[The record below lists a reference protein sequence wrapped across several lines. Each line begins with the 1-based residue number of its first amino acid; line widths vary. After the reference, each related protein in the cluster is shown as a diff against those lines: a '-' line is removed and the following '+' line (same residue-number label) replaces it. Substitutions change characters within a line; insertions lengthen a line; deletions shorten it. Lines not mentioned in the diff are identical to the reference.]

1 MGQFKYKAVSTNG
14 EILQGVFKAKSRKE
28 VIQMLRGNQSYPV
41 SIEEEYSGVSREV
54 KLFTGIRTK
63 DIAIFCRQ
71 LYAML
76 FAGVP
81 IVTSLNTLWG
91 QTDHKSFKKVIGE
104 LYQEVNEGSTLS
116 ESMRRHPDYFSE
128 LMINMIMAGEASGSL
143 DMIIQRLA
151 VHYEKEAKIQNKIK
165 GAMVYPIVLAVVATL
180 VVAFLISFVLP
191 KFITLF
197 ENTGVA
203 LPLPT
208 QILLFLSSIMA
219 HYWYLVLGGIG
230 LLFYGINR
238 YIMTPKGRWHYDNL
252 IMKLPVIGPLTRK
265 IAVARFSRTLST
277 MLSSGV
283 PLIEAL
289 ENVEKVVGNRVII
302 EGLSKVREEVQRGSD
317 LATPVRRYVL
327 FPPMVGNM
335 IQIGEES
342 GTLDDML
349 DKTANFYDE
358 EVDTGIQQLVTLFE
372 PLMIVIMAVI
382 VGFIV
387 ISIALP
393 LFKMFEAVKRS

>member
-1 MGQFKYKAVSTNG
+1 MGQFKYKAVGTNG
-14 EILQGVFKAKSRKE
+14 EVLQGVFKAKTRKE
-28 VIQMLRGNQSYPV
+28 VIQMLRENQSYPV
-41 SIEEEYSGVSREV
+41 SIEEEYTGVSREV
-54 KLFTGIRTK
+54 KIFTGIRTK

-76 FAGVP
+76 YAGVP
-81 IVTSLNTLWG
+81 IVTSLNTLWS
-91 QTDHKSFKKVIGE
+91 QTEHKSFKKVIGE
-104 LYQEVNEGSTLS
+104 IYESVNEGSTLS
-116 ESMRRHPDYFSE
+116 ESMRRFPDYFSE
-128 LMINMIMAGEASGSL
+128 LMINMILAGESSGSL

-151 VHYEKEAKIQNKIK
+151 VHYEKENKIQNKIK
-165 GAMVYPIVLAVVATL
+165 GALVYPIVLAIVCVL
-180 VVAFLISFVLP
+180 VVTFLLTFVMP

-197 ENTGVA
+197 TNTGVE

-208 QILLFLSSIMA
+208 QVLLFMSQVMT
-219 HYWYLVLGGIG
+219 HYWYLIFGSLG
-230 LLFYGINR
+230 LLFYGLNR
-238 YIMTPKGRWHYDNL
+238 YVMTAKGRRQYDGL
-252 IMKLPVIGPLTRK
+252 ILKTPVLGSLTRK

-289 ENVEKVVGNRVII
+289 ENVEKVVGNRVLV

-317 LATPVRRYVL
+317 LATPIRRYAM

-372 PLMIVIMAVI
+372 PLMIMVMAAI

-387 ISIALP
+387 ISIAMP